1 MRVRVAVQAGSG
13 DAWYRWAGL
22 DGRVVSVAEF
32 GNSGSGAQVF
42 RRRGIHLDAVIAAAH
57 ALATPALVTN

>member
-22 DGRVVSVAEF
+22 EGRVVSIEKF
-32 GNSGSGAQVF
+32 GTSGSGARVL